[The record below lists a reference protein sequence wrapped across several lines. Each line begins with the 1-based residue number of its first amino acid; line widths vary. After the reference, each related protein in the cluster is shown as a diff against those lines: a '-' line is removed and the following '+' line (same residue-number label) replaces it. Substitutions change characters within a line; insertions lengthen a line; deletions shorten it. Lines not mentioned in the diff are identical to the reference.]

1 MLQEHAKIVDFIAAA
16 DGITGRKKM
25 QKMIYILKKM
35 GVPFQEKY
43 EFHIYGPYSEE
54 LTARVEELCDMGFL
68 SEELEDKG
76 SYVQYK
82 YSVTKEGGDFRN
94 TLKESVLE
102 DPAYAAK
109 LNEKSGRFLELT
121 ATLLYFD
128 LLERS
133 EQIEKLHVVKG
144 KLNFTEEE
152 IEEAFAFIEELS
164 ALKKLP

>member
-1 MLQEHAKIVDFIAAA
+1 MLQEHAKIVDFIATAE
-16 DGITGRKKM
+16 GITGRKKM
-25 QKMIYILKKM
+25 QKMIYILKKL

-82 YSVTKEGGDFRN
+82 YSVTKEGADFRG
-94 TLKESVLE
+94 TLKESILE
-102 DPAYAAK
+102 SPEVAGK
-109 LNEKSGRFLELT
+109 LNGKSSRFLELT

-128 LLERS
+128 HMERD
-133 EQIEKLHVVKG
+133 EQIEKLHVVKA
-144 KLNFTEEE
+144 KLNFTQDE
-152 IEEAFAFIEELS
+152 IEEAYGFIEELRQ
-164 ALKKLP
+164 

>member
-1 MLQEHAKIVDFIAAA
+1 MLQEHAKIVDFISLAE
-16 DGITGRKKM
+16 GVTGRKKL

-54 LTARVEELCDMGFL
+54 LTARVEELCDMGFI
-68 SEELEDKG
+68 SEEMEDKG

-82 YSVTKEGGDFRN
+82 YNVTEEGVEFSRALG
-94 TLKESVLE
+94 KSVLE
-102 DPAYAAK
+102 NPLQATK

-128 LLERS
+128 HLEQN

-152 IEEAFAFIEELS
+152 ISQAFEFIEELS
-164 ALKKLP
+164 VLVQ

>member
-1 MLQEHAKIVDFIAAA
+1 MLQEHAKIVDFIALTE
-16 DGITGRKKM
+16 GITGRKKL
-25 QKMIYILKKM
+25 QKMIFILKKM

-68 SEELEDKG
+68 TEELQDKG
-76 SYVQYK
+76 SYKQYK
-82 YSVTKEGGDFRN
+82 YSVTQEGNDFRG
-94 TLKESVLE
+94 TLKDTVLK
-102 DPAYAAK
+102 DAAHAVK

-128 LLERS
+128 HLERT
-133 EQIEKLHVVKG
+133 EQIEKLHVVKA

-152 IEEAFAFIEELS
+152 VEEAFAFIEDLGEIRK
-164 ALKKLP
+164 A

>member
-1 MLQEHAKIVDFIAAA
+1 MLQEHAKIVDFIAATE
-16 DGITGRKKM
+16 GITGRKKM

-82 YSVTKEGGDFRN
+82 YSVTKEGSDFRN
-94 TLKESVLE
+94 TLKESVL
-102 DPAYAAK
+102 DNPAYAAK

-128 LLERS
+128 QLERS
-133 EQIEKLHVVKG
+133 EQIQKLHVVKG
-144 KLNFTEEE
+144 KLNFTDEE
-152 IEEAFAFIEELS
+152 IEEAFGFIEELS
-164 ALKKLP
+164 TLKKLP

>member
-1 MLQEHAKIVDFIAAA
+1 MLQEHAKIVDFISLAE
-16 DGITGRKKM
+16 GVTGRKKL

-54 LTARVEELCDMGFL
+54 LTARVEELCDMGFV
-68 SEELEDKG
+68 SEEREDKG

-82 YSVTKEGGDFRN
+82 YSVTPEGLEFRN
-94 TLKESVLE
+94 TLSKSVLSTQQQ
-102 DPAYAAK
+102 AVK

-128 LLERS
+128 HLDRA
-133 EQIEKLHVVKG
+133 EQIDKLHVVKA

-152 IEEAFAFIEELS
+152 VSQAFEFIEELS
-164 ALKKLP
+164 QLQ

>member
-1 MLQEHAKIVDFIAAA
+1 MLQEHAKIVDFISLAE
-16 DGITGRKKM
+16 GVTGRKKL

-54 LTARVEELCDMGFL
+54 LTARVEELCDMGFV
-68 SEELEDKG
+68 SEEKEDKG

-82 YSVTKEGGDFRN
+82 YNATVEGLEFRN
-94 TLKESVLE
+94 ALGKSVLGN
-102 DPAYAAK
+102 PLQAAK

-128 LLERS
+128 HLDRE

-144 KLNFTEEE
+144 KLNFTDEE
-152 IEEAFAFIEELS
+152 ISQAFEFIEELS
-164 ALKKLP
+164 GMM

>member
-1 MLQEHAKIVDFIAAA
+1 MLQEHAKIVDFISLAE
-16 DGITGRKKM
+16 GITGRKKL

-54 LTARVEELCDMGFL
+54 LTARVEELCDMGFV

-82 YSVTKEGGDFRN
+82 YSVTAEGMEFSNALG
-94 TLKESVLE
+94 KSVLGN
-102 DPAYAAK
+102 PSQAVK

-128 LLERS
+128 HLERA

-144 KLNFTEEE
+144 KLNFTNEE
-152 IEEAFAFIEELS
+152 INQAFEFIEELS
-164 ALKKLP
+164 VLM